1 MVLQGG
7 WLLEKKAFE
16 SSSGFKHDEI
26 CHHTL
31 HNQAKKNPP
40 SHATHTTMQTVYSN
54 DKKKT
59 QKLKWEMVKL
69 SDFKQ
74 IFFSKLQ
81 S

>member
-16 SSSGFKHDEI
+16 SSSSFKHDEI

-54 DKKKT
+54 DKKKNSEIKMKNGKT
-59 QKLKWEMVKL
+59 EW
-69 SDFKQ
+69 F
-74 IFFSKLQ
+74 
-81 S
+81 